1 MFGNIDR
8 PRASLLGIT
17 VFFATTLSGCS
28 LVKKDDL
35 DAQLADMR
43 AAMEAERRAE
53 IAEGDRQVSE
63 ALNSRMDALS
73 TRMDGFEEDIAAL
86 ERDFDARVE
95 ELETAVRFD
104 VPIYFGFDEDEVNP
118 QYMEF
123 LNRFAQVVNRY
134 YPASMIT
141 VEGFT
146 DPVGTVEYNKALG
159 QRRAEAVKQYL
170 VGTGSLSAD
179 RVRAVSYGEAADRLV
194 AADRHGPGQE
204 GWENR
209 RVALV
214 IDHSGR

>member
-1 MFGNIDR
+1 MFGKLNR
-8 PRASLLGIT
+8 PKSLLLGVAVVT
-17 VFFATTLSGCS
+17 ATTLSGCS

-43 AAMEAERRAE
+43 ATMEAERRAE

-63 ALNSRMDALS
+63 ALNGRMDALS
-73 TRMDGFEEDIAAL
+73 ARMDGFEEDIAAL
-86 ERDFDARVE
+86 ERDFNARVE

-104 VPIYFGFDEDEVNP
+104 APIYFGFDEDEVSP

-123 LNRFAQVVNRY
+123 LNRFAQVVNQY
-134 YPASMIT
+134 YPTSLVT

-159 QRRAEAVKQYL
+159 QRRANAVKQYL
-170 VGTGSLSAD
+170 VNSGLLSGD
-179 RVRAVSYGEAADRLV
+179 RVRAVSYGETADRLV
-194 AADRHGPGQE
+194 AADQHGPGQE

-214 IDHSGR
+214 IDHSGD